1 MIERQCVHIA
11 IQDPTFVICA
21 SHGCLGLFLRA
32 DIESL
37 VVDTLE
43 AAFHHCISLLLCL
56 KDTLVQLVVLSPCL
70 DMEGLP
76 QLHHVI
82 IFVLWHHLSLHII
95 DALFVRRNDGIVQC
109 VVRFDETVE
118 HGFLSCNRSMYS
130 SLHCL
135 PRDSQYLRSCC
146 LVCAYKSRLPPS
158 VCATMERSGLLMSF
172 NESLN

>member
-21 SHGCLGLFLRA
+21 SHGCLGLLLRA
-32 DIESL
+32 DIEGL

-43 AAFHHCISLLLCL
+43 TAFDYCISLLLCL
-56 KDTLVQLVVLSPCL
+56 KYTLVQFVVLTPYL
-70 DMEGLP
+70 DMGGLL

-95 DALFVRRNDGIVQC
+95 DALFARRNDGVVQC

-118 HGFLSCNRSMYS
+118 HGFLPCQQIDVFVT
-130 SLHCL
+130 
-135 PRDSQYLRSCC
+135 P
-146 LVCAYKSRLPPS
+146 
-158 VCATMERSGLLMSF
+158 LLAS
-172 NESLN
+172 